1 MSKQL
6 SEADL
11 GAHIFAPLEP
21 QRPDGWF
28 KAKCTYTNGVVAGYL
43 AESQNDYVWLTD
55 TFDQGYW
62 VNWYIHTDGNW
73 YLRLQGT
80 GTSQSANRYLG
91 RAGQDYRGHR
101 GGVRLHFVDI
111 ELFALLSDPT
121 APPPALAK
129 PPCSNNKTSRNK
141 TSRRRLESSERHR
154 HKQSNATRRHEN
166 E

>member
-6 SEADL
+6 SDADL
-11 GAHIFAPLEP
+11 GAHNLAALEP

-43 AESQNDYVWLTD
+43 AESQNDYVWLAD

-73 YLRLQGT
+73 YLRLKGT

-91 RAGQDYRGHR
+91 RAGQDYADWGLWQAV
-101 GGVRLHFVDI
+101 GSQEYI
-111 ELFALLSDPT
+111 EPVVYNPDHTICRKADETQFLYGPYG
-121 APPPALAK
+121 
-129 PPCSNNKTSRNK
+129 NKWVCWG
-141 TSRRRLESSERHR
+141 E
-154 HKQSNATRRHEN
+154 KQANTLIVNFE
-166 E
+166 